1 MLYAHT
7 ALGNDPRAN
16 QCADDYLGNS
26 SAYVDE
32 LINEALSHRAVNH
45 PYLHALSSG
54 TLPDNHQ
61 ALTDFARAY
70 YGYSAHF
77 PRYLTAA
84 ISRLDNAAHRRALVE
99 NLTEESG
106 HYHEEELAELESAGI
121 RREWIVGV
129 PHPELFR
136 RFRDALGL
144 QGEEG
149 LYDTEVVCWR
159 ELFYGTIAHGSAA
172 EAIGALGLGTETI
185 VSTIY
190 RHFVQAL
197 KGIALSPEASV
208 FFPLHCDVDD
218 AHQATLKRI
227 AIDLAHNE
235 EGRRGL
241 RVGMRKALMLRA
253 GFWDYLLE
261 RAQNEVTRKAA

>member
-1 MLYAHT
+1 MLHMQT
-7 ALGNDPRAN
+7 APHSASHSTQHR
-16 QCADDYLGNS
+16 DDQVAAS
-26 SAYVDE
+26 TYVE
-32 LINEALSHRAVNH
+32 ALIDEALSHRAVNH
-45 PYLHALSSG
+45 PYLYALSSG
-54 TLPDNHQ
+54 ALPDNHW

-84 ISRLDNAAHRRALVE
+84 ISRLDTAAHRTALVE

-106 HYHEEELAELESAGI
+106 HYHEEELAQLESSGI
-121 RREWIVGV
+121 HREWIVGV

-136 RFRDALGL
+136 RFREALGL
-144 QGEEG
+144 QTDDG
-149 LYDTEVVCWR
+149 LNDTEVICWR

-190 RHFVQAL
+190 RHFVKAL
-197 KGIALSPEASV
+197 NRIALPPESSV

-218 AHQATLKRI
+218 AHQETLKRI
-227 AIDLAHNE
+227 AIDLAHSE

-241 RVGMRKALMLRA
+241 RLGMRKALLLRA

-261 RAQNEVTRKAA
+261 RAKNEDMRKAA

>member
-1 MLYAHT
+1 MLHART
-7 ALGNDPRAN
+7 APGSDLRGSEYP
-16 QCADDYLGNS
+16 ADDHCDAS
-26 SAYVDE
+26 VYVHT
-32 LINEALSHRAVNH
+32 LIDEALSHRAVNH
-45 PYLHALSSG
+45 PYLYALWNG
-54 TLPDNHQ
+54 VLPDNHR

-84 ISRLDNAAHRRALVE
+84 ISRLDNASHRAALVE

-106 HYHEEELAELESAGI
+106 HYHEEELAQLESSGI

-136 RFRDALGL
+136 RFREALGL
-144 QGEEG
+144 HGDEG
-149 LYDTEVVCWR
+149 LNDTEVVCWR

-197 KGIALSPEASV
+197 QSVALSPEASV

-218 AHQATLKRI
+218 AHQDTLKRI
-227 AIDLAHNE
+227 AIDLAHSE

-241 RVGMRKALMLRA
+241 RVGMRKALLLRA

-261 RAQNEVTRKAA
+261 RAQNEVMRQAA